1 MDIEQN
7 VAQPSNAGGDPSEPL
22 DASDAEATAEAA
34 TPSPTET
41 PLDRWAPVESRF
53 GGPGRLVK
61 KVLRRLFK
69 GTFSAQADYNERMLE
84 RVETEQARMDAILSR
99 EEQLRARIESIE
111 RTILE
116 QLEPGLHRVEERTR
130 VTDKDWRQVSDGIDE
145 RLEDGIIR
153 IEGIERHLVALQEDL
168 ASDFRD
174 VRVTAATQGRQI
186 DDVSGQLVAHVQ
198 SVPELE
204 ARIVAALDALPDP
217 RALLQS
223 DLEQLHAGQSRLHDE
238 QQSARQTLLERAE
251 ALESALASA
260 IEAMRAESGSA
271 VATLGSRLDENGNEV
286 AALRSQLEETGSD
299 VGALRARL
307 DETGSTVEAL
317 HARLGER
324 EAEGS
329 ERQEGVERRLADF
342 ASRQDQLEAGHE
354 TLDRSHVTIQAGF
367 TDLQRAHDGLA
378 DSQRDLGDAN
388 ADLQAAYERLEQ
400 ALTALHEEHR
410 ARAAEREAAREVE
423 ASMAERVGHIETSM
437 TDRVGHLETAMEER
451 VARVERRT
459 LPPEGL
465 VHYDFND
472 AFRGSREDITDRLRA
487 YLPHFQGLSK
497 VLDVGCGRGEFL
509 DLCVQ
514 EGIGAIGVDAD
525 PDMVGHA
532 RLNGGEV
539 VEADLFDH
547 LRSLPDHD
555 LDGLFSAQLIEHL
568 APAELAEMLSLA
580 ASKLRRGAPI
590 VLETINPTTWSAMR
604 WFHLDPTHVTPIPP
618 GMLQYLLEQAGF
630 TIVETVYGPTPPSEE
645 RLALP
650 DPEIKGRSKSEQEI
664 RALLHRNWSRVN
676 EALFGAQDYAII
688 ATR

>member
-7 VAQPSNAGGDPSEPL
+7 VAQPSNAGGDPSESL
-22 DASDAEATAEAA
+22 DASNADETGEATA
-34 TPSPTET
+34 PSSAET
-41 PLDRWAPVESRF
+41 PLDRWAPVDSRF

-61 KVLRRLFK
+61 RVLRRLFK

-84 RVETEQARMDAILSR
+84 RVEIEQARMDAILSR
-99 EEQLRARIESIE
+99 EEHLRARIESIE

-130 VTDKDWRQVSDGIDE
+130 VTDKNWREVSGGIDE

-153 IEGIERHLVALQEDL
+153 IEGIERHLVSLQEDL
-168 ASDFRD
+168 DSDFRD

-223 DLEQLHAGQSRLHDE
+223 DLEQLHDGQSRLHDE
-238 QQSARQTLLERAE
+238 QQRARQMLLERAE
-251 ALESALASA
+251 ALEAALASA
-260 IEAMRAESGSA
+260 IETMREASGSA
-271 VATLGSRLDENGNEV
+271 VANLGSRLEENGSEV
-286 AALRSQLEETGSD
+286 AALRSRLEENGSEVGALRSRLEETG
-299 VGALRARL
+299 R
-307 DETGSTVEAL
+307 TVETL
-317 HARLGER
+317 HARLGES
-324 EAEGS
+324 EAERS
-329 ERQEGVERRLADF
+329 ERQEGVEQRLSDF
-342 ASRQDQLEAGHE
+342 ASRQDRLEAGHE
-354 TLDRSHVTIQAGF
+354 ALDRSQVTIQGGF

-378 DSQRDLGDAN
+378 DSQRDLGNAN
-388 ADLQAAYERLEQ
+388 GALQAAYERLEQ

-410 ARAAEREAAREVE
+410 AQAAEREAAREIE
-423 ASMAERVGHIETSM
+423 TSMAERVGRVETSMEERVGHIETSM
-437 TDRVGHLETAMEER
+437 ADR

-487 YLPHFQGLSK
+487 YLPHFEGLSK

-509 DLCVQ
+509 DLCGQ

-525 PDMVGHA
+525 ADMVGHA

-539 VEADLFDH
+539 VQADLFDH

-645 RLALP
+645 RLTLP

-664 RALLHRNWSRVN
+664 RSLLHRNWSRVN